1 MDQLPILPG
10 KKIHVGVLDLRDE
23 TPETPELVADRIRAA
38 LEYLPAEQ
46 IAVAPDCGMKYL
58 PRHVA
63 YEKLRNMVLGRNIV
77 CNELGVT

>member
-23 TPETPELVADRIRAA
+23 PPETPELVADRIRAA
-38 LEYLPAEQ
+38 LEYLPAER

>member
-38 LEYLPAEQ
+38 LEYLPAER

-58 PRHVA
+58 PRHIA